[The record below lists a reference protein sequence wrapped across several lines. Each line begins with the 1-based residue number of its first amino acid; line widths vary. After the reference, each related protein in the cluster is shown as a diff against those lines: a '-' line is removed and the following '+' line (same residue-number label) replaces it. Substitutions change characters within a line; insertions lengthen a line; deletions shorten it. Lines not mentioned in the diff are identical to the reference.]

1 MPDPIDEL
9 ENFNRQGLHVNP
21 MPASEVRR
29 RGDRMR
35 RRNTAL
41 ATVGTIA
48 AAVIVIA
55 TPLVVVANQ
64 NDDRSTPPLPP
75 YTQPTTQ
82 TAWLQQIP
90 ADFPLTEGFPATNGN
105 DGSPVTVQHP
115 TDLEVF
121 PPCLGLGDKR
131 SHPTP
136 TVDKAGVEYV
146 GESEDQRQAVLAVY
160 QDQETAIAALTRLED
175 DLAGCTSQSSDGKTY
190 LFDPLPSNL
199 GEQSFSWTMRLRL
212 SGEVSSELLVVQN
225 VRVGNAIHSMS
236 YFGQGGAN
244 QEVVDYTARQ
254 MATDSAG
261 VVSDMC
267 IFSAEPC

>member
-1 MPDPIDEL
+1 MPDPIEQL
-9 ENFNRQGLHVNP
+9 ENFNQQGLHVNP
-21 MPASEVRR
+21 LPASEVRR

-55 TPLVVVANQ
+55 TPLAVVANH
-64 NDDRSTPPLPP
+64 DTDGAPPIAP
-75 YTQPTTQ
+75 QPTRTTDQ
-82 TAWLQQIP
+82 TAWLQAVP
-90 ADFPLTEGFPATNGN
+90 SDFPLAEGFPATNGS
-105 DGSPVTVQHP
+105 DGSPVTVQPP

-121 PPCLGLGDKR
+121 PPCFGRGDKR
-131 SHPTP
+131 STPAPTL
-136 TVDKAGVEYV
+136 DKAGVEYA
-146 GESEDQRQAVLAVY
+146 GESEDQRRAVLAVY
-160 QDQETAIAALTRLED
+160 PDQDAATAALTQLQD
-175 DLAGCTSQSSDGKTY
+175 DVAGCRSQSRAGKTY
-190 LFDPLPSNL
+190 LFDPLPSDL

-225 VRVGNAIHSMS
+225 VRVGNAIHSLS

-244 QEVVDYTARQ
+244 QEAIDYTARL
-254 MATDSAG
+254 MANDSAG

-267 IFSAEPC
+267 FFAAEPC